1 VQKLFKITVRP
12 KRGGGAVPE
21 YATDSTNAQFLVV
34 VAKQL
39 CRRREASNASLI
51 MMVAIRAC
59 LALPLVD
66 ILA

>member
-1 VQKLFKITVRP
+1 MQKLFKITVRP
-12 KRGGGAVPE
+12 KRGGAVPE

-39 CRRREASNASLI
+39 VCRRREASNASLI